1 MYITMG
7 NSNSYRKHNDMMN
20 YIEDRL
26 DNLIE
31 KVSNNSNI
39 LRQITDVNSQ
49 MSNDILEM
57 KKKILNNR
65 NIFEK
70 LVEEQ
75 DNLQITDD
83 IINTIIS
90 ESDTWLPDDTE
101 KTLLKNSVKVVLLVL
116 RKKLLHEREK

>member
-1 MYITMG
+1 MYIIMG
-7 NSNSYRKHNDMMN
+7 NSNSYKKHDDMMN

-26 DNLIE
+26 DNLTE

-39 LRQITDVNSQ
+39 LRQMNNMNSK

-57 KKKILNNR
+57 KKKILNNK

-70 LVEEQ
+70 LVKQ
-75 DNLQITDD
+75 DNLQSTDD
-83 IINTIIS
+83 IINNIIL

-101 KTLLKNSVKVVLLVL
+101 KTLLRNSVQVVLQVL
-116 RKKLLHEREK
+116 QRKLLHEREK